1 MFFVNLGDTM
11 KTDVHKRFLVEKKN
25 VFDTFLKAN

>member
-11 KTDVHKRFLVEKKN
+11 KIDVNKRFLVEKKD
-25 VFDTFLKAN
+25 VFDPFLKAS